1 MKVTAHRSQLAYFT
15 LGGTIASVGAPGE
28 GALVKL
34 TGSDLLSSLQTIRD
48 WADVDIFS
56 FREVPSG
63 DLVMDDILE
72 LVRCIR
78 RCIRD
83 GAEGVVI
90 SQGTDT
96 LEETSYLLDLLIE
109 EDVPVILTGAMR
121 NPSLPGSDG
130 AANLLAALQ
139 VAASGITVGVGAV
152 VVFNDEIHAAR
163 FVRKRHTSS
172 TATFGSP
179 LAGPIGYISEGEP
192 KLLLRPCGRLIVRLP
207 DSPLYVRV
215 GLLPIGFDEDGA
227 GLTAAVSALDG
238 VVLAA
243 YGGGH
248 VPARLSPTL
257 EDINRR
263 IPIVL
268 ASRTF
273 AGPILS
279 HTYAYEGAEID
290 LLRRGLI
297 SSGAMDAVR
306 ARILLRVLLMGGL
319 SRSIVADTF
328 QRALSHDGVLILDAQ
343 RG

>member
-1 MKVTAHRSQLAYFT
+1 MKMTARRSQLAYFA
-15 LGGTIASVGAPGE
+15 LGGTIASVAAHGE

-34 TGSDLLSSLQTIRD
+34 KGSDLLYQLPTVRD

-63 DLVMDDILE
+63 DLVMDDILD
-72 LVRCIR
+72 LVGHIR
-78 RCIRD
+78 SCIRD

-96 LEETSYLLDLLIE
+96 LEETAYLLDLLIE

-121 NPSLPGSDG
+121 NATLPGADG
-130 AANLLAALQ
+130 AANLLSALQ
-139 VAASGITVGVGAV
+139 VAASGITVGLGAV
-152 VVFNDEIHAAR
+152 VVLNDEIHAAR

-179 LAGPIGYISEGEP
+179 LAGPIGYVSEGDP

-207 DSPLYVRV
+207 DSPPSVRV
-215 GLLPIGFDEDGA
+215 GLVPIGFDEDGA
-227 GLTAAVSALDG
+227 GLTAAVSGLDG

-248 VPARLSPTL
+248 VPARLSPIL

-273 AGPILS
+273 AGPMLS
-279 HTYAYEGAEID
+279 QTYAFEGAEID

-297 SSGAMDAVR
+297 SAGAMDAVR
-306 ARILLRVLLMGGL
+306 ARILLRVLLMGGV
-319 SRSIVADTF
+319 SRSIVATTF
-328 QRALSHDGVLILDAQ
+328 QQALSHDGALILDA
-343 RG
+343 RKG